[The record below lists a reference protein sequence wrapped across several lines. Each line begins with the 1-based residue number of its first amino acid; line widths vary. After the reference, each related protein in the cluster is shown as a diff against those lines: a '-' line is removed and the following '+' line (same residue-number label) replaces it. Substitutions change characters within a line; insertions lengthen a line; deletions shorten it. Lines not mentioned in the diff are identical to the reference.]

1 MEGEAPV
8 RYRAVASGVVRSGAA
23 LDSSLA
29 FGGRLAAGAEIVAL
43 ERAVLG
49 DGAVRLRYEGG
60 WVSERAQSGKLLLE
74 RVGAGDGSDG
84 GSDGSSSEPEDPDLA
99 SSEEDSEQE
108 ESLEEDE
115 SPAAPSLSERA
126 EEMVA
131 MMGHG
136 EEGEEGET
144 NEKPKP
150 PPPPRRRRR
159 AAAGPWAI
167 ALAERADVAALV
179 SLINGAYASAEGDL
193 WAEGED
199 FKRTEPP
206 EIERLIDA
214 RELYVARTEA
224 GAAAAESGGGGG
236 GDGSER
242 AIAGCVSCSVVQST
256 AGGRAAEVLEFGLL
270 CVAPAHKRGGLATH
284 LINHSEGVAKARGQK
299 RMQCELLVPRD
310 LEAHPHP
317 FKEMMLKKFCAAPPP
332 APPPALLCP
341 VLRPI
346 RSALI

>member
-1 MEGEAPV
+1 MQGEAPV
-8 RYRAVASGVVRSGAA
+8 RYRAVAGGVVRSGAA

-99 SSEEDSEQE
+99 SSESDSEQE
-108 ESLEEDE
+108 E
-115 SPAAPSLSERA
+115 SPAAPSLSARA

-136 EEGEEGET
+136 EEEGDEEDERP
-144 NEKPKP
+144 KPKP
-150 PPPPRRRRR
+150 PPPPRRRAA

-199 FKRTEPP
+199 FKRTAPP
-206 EIERLIDA
+206 EIEGLIDA

-224 GAAAAESGGGGG
+224 GAAAAESGG

-310 LEAHPHP
+310 FEAHPHP
-317 FKEMMLKKFCAAPPP
+317 FKEMMLKKFCAATPP
-332 APPPALLCP
+332 LLLHCP

-346 RSALI
+346 RSALT